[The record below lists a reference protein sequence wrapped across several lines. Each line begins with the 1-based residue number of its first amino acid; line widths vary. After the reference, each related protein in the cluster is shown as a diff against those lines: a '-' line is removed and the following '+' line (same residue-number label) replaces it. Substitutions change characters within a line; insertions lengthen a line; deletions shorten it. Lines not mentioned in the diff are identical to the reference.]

1 MHCQDILNPLA
12 TWRESWR
19 ALEKAYAEGYL
30 QSIGV
35 SNFDL
40 QLLNE
45 LEEEIGVILPHI
57 VQNWS
62 DFNHLDLSV
71 RQWCHAREVTYQ
83 PYASNRNLQ
92 SLPNPIKD
100 TVQLIANDRQVTP
113 QFLSNQFFLQT
124 GAVIIPRSMQNEH
137 LLENVKIAEWTFETD
152 ELEMLGWTI

>member
-1 MHCQDILNPLA
+1 MHCQDIINPLA

-40 QLLNE
+40 NLLKE
-45 LEEEIGVILPHI
+45 LEEQIGVILPHI

-62 DFNHLDLSV
+62 DFSNLDLPV
-71 RQWCHAREVTYQ
+71 RQWCNEREVTYQ
-83 PYASNRNLQ
+83 PYASNRNLDR
-92 SLPNPIKD
+92 LPADIKEK
-100 TVQLIANDRQVTP
+100 VLLIANDRQVTP

-124 GAVIIPRSMQNEH
+124 GAVIIPRSTDLDH
-137 LLENVKIAEWTFETD
+137 LKDNLKVADWSLEPD
-152 ELEMLGWTI
+152 EFEMLGWTL